1 VRVLR
6 GDLKLIMDRLIARH
20 SRALEDDSFIPTRAR
35 RASLTP
41 LESLIGII
49 LSQNSTDKNAWRA
62 LENLLAYYGGRV
74 TAEKISGTDLR
85 VLESLIK
92 PAGIYRSKA
101 RAIKNL
107 VSVLSEEELASL
119 DVNELRKR
127 LSSVRGIG
135 PKTVDVFLASVRGVP
150 TFPIDTHIR
159 RILYRLGA
167 ISKRTES
174 YDKIRSLVMS
184 QIPPDK
190 LLITHYV
197 LILHGRTICKARNPR
212 CSECPVEEL
221 CEKRGLTPG

>member
-1 VRVLR
+1 MRGLR
-6 GDLKLIMDRLIARH
+6 KDLELIADKLIAKYSIM
-20 SRALEDDSFIPTRAR
+20 LEDDSFIPTRAR

-49 LSQNSTDKNAWRA
+49 LSQNSTDKNAWKA
-62 LENLLAYYGGRV
+62 LENLLTYYGGRV

-107 VSVLSEEELASL
+107 VSVLSEEDLVSL
-119 DVNELRKR
+119 DVDELRKR

-159 RILYRLGA
+159 RILYRIGA
-167 ISKRTES
+167 ISKKTES
-174 YDKIRSLVMS
+174 YGKIRSLVMS
-184 QIPPDK
+184 QVPPDK

-212 CSECPVEEL
+212 CAECPVEDL
-221 CEKRGLTPG
+221 CEKRGLTPD